1 MLKLIDTLNNKL
13 LNNIYHILDSH
24 FLVNCSQ
31 NKLKLETMSI
41 HHLIHSHFIFLL
53 IIPVVS
59 LIYIIVKKVRNQEA
73 PKKITKEK
81 YESTMINKMI
91 DVTDSEKPMFNIWPY
106 INDLKKVRI
115 IPKKID
121 ESNIVHKVYRNTDEH
136 FEHILLNTDKRNK
149 YVVIVANLNKH
160 KVKGYY
166 IVDLPNQEYS
176 L

>member
-1 MLKLIDTLNNKL
+1 
-13 LNNIYHILDSH
+13 
-24 FLVNCSQ
+24 
-31 NKLKLETMSI
+31 MSI